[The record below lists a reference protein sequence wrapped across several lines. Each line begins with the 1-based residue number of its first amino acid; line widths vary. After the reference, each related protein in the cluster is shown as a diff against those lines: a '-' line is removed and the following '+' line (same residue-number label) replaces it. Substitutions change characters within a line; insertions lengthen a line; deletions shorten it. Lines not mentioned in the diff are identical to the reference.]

1 MNSGGAGGGGGS
13 WRTPPDDT
21 LIVADPVTGQKVRS
35 YISLAHFHTLQV
47 YSNFHMLLT
56 SDVHVHMYICTYVVG
71 TYMVYER
78 IIYAVLFV
86 LLKWL

>member
-13 WRTPPDDT
+13 WRTPPNDT

-56 SDVHVHMYICTYVVG
+56 SDVHVHM
-71 TYMVYER
+71 
-78 IIYAVLFV
+78 
-86 LLKWL
+86 